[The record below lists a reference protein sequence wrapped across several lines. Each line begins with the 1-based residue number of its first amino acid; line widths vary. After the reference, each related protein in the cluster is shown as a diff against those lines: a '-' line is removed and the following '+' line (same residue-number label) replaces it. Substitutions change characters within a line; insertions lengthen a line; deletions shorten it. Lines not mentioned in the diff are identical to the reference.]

1 MKKLIIPIVLMIVL
15 ASCANTKKST
25 TTNVSHRDTTSVAK
39 VDTGSVHQ
47 AGTGAIK
54 KEEGQ
59 AGSSLVI
66 EFSNDFGF
74 TSDSNPQFKGMGF
87 QRMDIVAKADSNP
100 PGQMDPKWWMNY
112 VDGRVHMSDSA
123 GYLIIKE
130 PVSNVIHVHKPTEPS
145 NAYVTI
151 GDVKIPTQGVKR
163 ITLNNWESSKKSDSS
178 GSSSKDSSYGHGT
191 DSLHGN
197 NSQTNSTANST
208 RDVAAPLRN
217 GALLVWGI
225 IILIILV
232 AIGYLYYR
240 WRSASSNIKNKIL

>member
-87 QRMDIVAKADSNP
+87 QRMDDVPRADSNHP
-100 PGQMDPKWWMNY
+100 TQIGT
-112 VDGRVHMSDSA
+112 MSFLPRRDTA
-123 GYLIIKE
+123 KKE
-130 PVSNVIHVHKPTEPS
+130 PISNVIHIHKPTEPS

-163 ITLNNWESSKKSDSS
+163 ITLNNWESSKKLDSS
-178 GSSSKDSSYGHGT
+178 GSGSRDSSYGHGT